1 MQILKNT
8 IIALIILISLPIMG
22 YGQGPALQRVDNLM
36 KEYSESDQFS
46 GNVLIA
52 KDGDVIYS
60 KSFGMAD
67 KDLNIPNREETK
79 FNIGSIGKF
88 FTSIA
93 ILQLA
98 EAGKLDLT
106 DSIDKYLP
114 DFPKDKSKKIT
125 IHQLLLHTSGL
136 SNYMTHSDYANNK
149 HLYRAIDDVL
159 PLIKEETLEFEPGE
173 RFGYS
178 NSGYIVLGAI
188 IEQVS
193 GKKYAAYVQE
203 NICQPAEMKDTGL
216 FYKEQIVEN
225 RAIGYVRDDSGSMIT
240 NALLEPPAFSDG
252 GAYSTVMDLLK
263 FDLALQNNTL
273 LSEEYNQLWFTP
285 QDGPFSYGP
294 AFIPADRSFCGKEIY
309 GGMGGAPGVS
319 ASFNHILGDNYTI
332 IILSNYD
339 EIALRLFPR
348 IESTLYGKD

>member
-1 MQILKNT
+1 MQTLKNA

-22 YGQGPALQRVDNLM
+22 YGQSPALQRVDNLM

-114 DFPKDKSKKIT
+114 DF
-125 IHQLLLHTSGL
+125 
-136 SNYMTHSDYANNK
+136 
-149 HLYRAIDDVL
+149 
-159 PLIKEETLEFEPGE
+159 
-173 RFGYS
+173 
-178 NSGYIVLGAI
+178 
-188 IEQVS
+188 
-193 GKKYAAYVQE
+193 
-203 NICQPAEMKDTGL
+203 
-216 FYKEQIVEN
+216 
-225 RAIGYVRDDSGSMIT
+225 
-240 NALLEPPAFSDG
+240 
-252 GAYSTVMDLLK
+252 LK
-263 FDLALQNNTL
+263 
-273 LSEEYNQLWFTP
+273 
-285 QDGPFSYGP
+285 
-294 AFIPADRSFCGKEIY
+294 
-309 GGMGGAPGVS
+309 
-319 ASFNHILGDNYTI
+319 DNYRD
-332 IILSNYD
+332 L
-339 EIALRLFPR
+339 
-348 IESTLYGKD
+348 